1 MQDGIALAVFADEPY
16 QKPVNADAEVMLKV
30 SILLT
35 LLILPC
41 AMSQAAPFNK
51 EIPMRMT
58 AASTFYVDGYLN
70 GYGDIDLM
78 VDTGS
83 SYTTI
88 NEQTL
93 AVLQENGGASY
104 VKQLTGI
111 MADGSTKTVPVYR
124 IAGLSIG
131 DGCYLKNVEAAV
143 FPGSTRYILGIS
155 ALRKAA
161 PFVFSMEP
169 PALKLS
175 NCVPIPAAP
184 VGADGLAGRAPVA
197 QAELAQDAASN
208 L

>member
-1 MQDGIALAVFADEPY
+1 MKTPILA
-16 QKPVNADAEVMLKV
+16 
-30 SILLT
+30 T
-35 LLILPC
+35 LLALTST
-41 AMSQAAPFNK
+41 ATLAAPFNQ
-51 EIPMRMT
+51 EIPMRLT
-58 AASTFYVDGYLN
+58 SASTFYVDGYLT
-70 GYGDIDLM
+70 GYGSIDLM

-88 NEQTL
+88 NEETL
-93 AVLQENGGASY
+93 AVLQENGEASY

-131 DGCYLKNVEAAV
+131 EDCHLENVEAAV

-161 PFVFSMEP
+161 PFVFSMDP

-175 NCVPIPAAP
+175 NCAPMPGKTPDEVASGDVPLAKAVLAEDP
-184 VGADGLAGRAPVA
+184 GA
-197 QAELAQDAASN
+197 
-208 L
+208 